1 MKVGLI
7 GFGASGKSTLYRA
20 AARGMA
26 KGDVTAV
33 PVPDPRFDAI
43 VAQVKPK
50 KITPATVVLHDDID
64 SASGGSKMFS
74 QRFLDEARKMELLL
88 HVVRAFESDTVP
100 YHTDVNPLR
109 DEEAISVELVLADLQ
124 IVENRLERLAKSL
137 TAKNPGSPDYME
149 KQAFERLKGPLE
161 DGIPIRALELTEDE
175 DVICRN
181 YQFLSAKPM
190 VVAFNVSEGSEPPLP
205 PGEGAGGEGA
215 SAIGKRITE
224 LAAKTTPA
232 FTVSAPIE
240 EEIAQLDPADQA
252 EFLADLGLT
261 EPAGAKVIKA
271 VYDALG
277 LITFFTA
284 GENETRAW
292 PLRRGSTA
300 LKAAGT
306 IHTDI
311 AKGFIRAEVV
321 HYATYEE
328 YGSLDKAYSAG
339 KMSLEGKEYVVQ
351 DGDLLHIR
359 NKS

>member
-20 AARGMA
+20 ASRGLA

-50 KITPATVVLHDDID
+50 KVTPATVVLHDDLE
-64 SASGGSKMFS
+64 SASGGSRMFS

-100 YHTDVNPLR
+100 YHASVEPMR
-109 DEEAISVELVLADLQ
+109 DEEAVSVELVLADLQ

-137 TAKNPGSPDYME
+137 TARNPGSPDYME
-149 KQAFERLKGPLE
+149 KQAFERLKAPLE
-161 DGIPIRALELTEDE
+161 DGIPIRAMELTEDE
-175 DVICRN
+175 ETICRN

-190 VVAFNVSEGSEPPLP
+190 VVAFNV
-205 PGEGAGGEGA
+205 GEASLAGDA
-215 SAIGKRITE
+215 HISTRIGE
-224 LAAKTTPA
+224 LAAKATPA

-240 EEIAQLDPADQA
+240 EEVAQLDAADQP
-252 EFLADLGLT
+252 EFLASLGLT
-261 EPAGAKVIKA
+261 EPASDKVIRA

-292 PLRRGSTA
+292 PLRRGSNA
-300 LKAAGT
+300 VKAAGT

-321 HYATYEE
+321 HYADYEVA
-328 YGSLDKAYSAG
+328 GSLDAAYSAG